1 MLFCW
6 RVFFL
11 LTLFVP
17 ASFAVDDDLFT
28 DIRQESEK
36 AYTEETRTVAVLE
49 FESTE
54 EEVFYAVLQEKIV
67 ESAAKKLRDVQNK
80 ITLMDDAI
88 TLPGEA
94 GKKYREQQKE
104 LSAYQATLAERFVE
118 GVLRSRSELSVNSRV
133 NLSPFQASL
142 SSQDALNSQAR
153 ELYAKLPKENKAEF
167 LNSWKASLT
176 DGKARQLFAPYVGMA
191 LLYGHEEPLV
201 KKAANALTPFR
212 QSFAEKKRQAAE
224 RPLPEIEEA
233 DYIVNIMN
241 RYERML
247 PLTARNSLER
257 IHTLENQIRNR
268 EGGKEAYR
276 LNLQKLEFEKE
287 AFLKIM
293 QREGFDVAKALAAE
307 HRPVKQGSESGVS
320 PGFDVLFLKWYRQKQ
335 KEEKLMLWP
344 FEETGEILVPFNP
357 EDAEGGVLLRTRTR
371 HLLRASESGLFLQ
384 LGERRFALQLD
395 GLALIFDGSLEPLV
409 ANESKV
415 KRGDRLAIINDP
427 FEVRIIATNGRD
439 SFLDFLSFF

>member
-6 RVFFL
+6 RIFFL
-11 LTLFVP
+11 LAAFVP
-17 ASFAVDDDLFT
+17 VSPAIEDDLFT

-36 AYTEETRTVAVLE
+36 SYTEETRTVVVLE

-88 TLPGEA
+88 TLPGDA

-104 LSAYQATLAERFVE
+104 LSAYQATLADRFVE
-118 GVLRSRSELSVNSRV
+118 GVLRSRPELSVNSQV

-142 SSQDALNSQAR
+142 SSQDALNAQAR
-153 ELYAKLPKENKAEF
+153 ELYAKLPKESKAEF
-167 LNSWKASLT
+167 LSSWKASLT

-201 KKAANALTPFR
+201 KKAANALAPFR

-224 RPLPEIEEA
+224 HSLPGIEEA
-233 DYIVNIMN
+233 DYIVNIMD
-241 RYERML
+241 RYEKML
-247 PLTARNSLER
+247 PQTARNSLER
-257 IHTLENQIRNR
+257 IHSLENQIRNR

-307 HRPVKQGSESGVS
+307 RRPVKQGAESAVS
-320 PGFDVLFLKWYRQKQ
+320 PGFDVLFLEWYRQKQ

-344 FEETGEILVPFNP
+344 FEETGEILAPFNP
-357 EDAEGGVLLRTRTR
+357 EDAEGGVLLRTRKK
-371 HLLRASESGLFLQ
+371 HLLRASESGLFLK

-409 ANESKV
+409 ANETKV

-427 FEVRIIATNGRD
+427 FEVRIIATNGRN